1 MPILL
6 AWLLLLLHLATQL
19 CLTLCDSVAHQA
31 PQSVGFPRQEY
42 WSGLPFPTPG
52 DLSAPGIEP
61 ESPSSALAGGFFTAS
76 TTLEA
81 PLYVWTLSV
90 SLRGELYH
98 YHNLNLKYYYHYE
111 F

>member
-52 DLSAPGIEP
+52 DLPDPGIKP
-61 ESPSSALAGGFFTAS
+61 VSLESPALEAGALPLSHQGSLNAS
-76 TTLEA
+76 T
-81 PLYVWTLSV
+81 
-90 SLRGELYH
+90 
-98 YHNLNLKYYYHYE
+98 N
-111 F
+111 